1 MEMCAVVVDDD
12 DLRLLGLQRLR
23 SRLRVALLSRTLYVR
38 SLVVYYNDLR
48 LHGLRDR
55 LRCGTGLG
63 LRVALS
69 AVVAAALYVR
79 AVIVYH
85 DNLRLLLLHGLLCL
99 RTRLLHGRHL
109 LLHGLLH
116 RHLPLRLRLIPLLL
130 LTVTLLRLPV
140 IRLSSR
146 LLRVVG
152 LRRSRLLPVCRS
164 LLWLRLSAVAL
175 RLLSLRAIIG
185 LLSHC
190 GLTLL
195 RESVWLSHAVLRLS
209 HARLRGIRLR
219 IVILLR
225 RLLRAE
231 VRL

>member
-1 MEMCAVVVDDD
+1 MCAVVVDDD

-55 LRCGTGLG
+55 LRCGSGLG

-69 AVVAAALYVR
+69 AVTAAAALHVR
-79 AVIVYH
+79 PLVVYH
-85 DNLRLLLLHGLLCL
+85 DNLRLLRLLRLWRLRTGLLHLL
-99 RTRLLHGRHL
+99 RHL
-109 LLHGLLH
+109 LLHRLLH
-116 RHLPLRLRLIPLLL
+116 RHLPLLLRLRLIPLLL
-130 LTVTLLRLPV
+130 PVTLLRLPV
-140 IRLSSR
+140 IRLPAR

-152 LRRSRLLPVCRS
+152 LRRSRLLPVCGS

-175 RLLSLRAIIG
+175 RLSSELR
-185 LLSHC
+185 LRL
-190 GLTLL
+190 LL
-195 RESVWLSHAVLRLS
+195 RESVLLSHAVLRLS

-231 VRL
+231 IRL

>member
-1 MEMCAVVVDDD
+1 MCAVVVDDD

-55 LRCGTGLG
+55 LRCGSGLG
-63 LRVALS
+63 LRVTLS
-69 AVVAAALYVR
+69 AVTAAALHVR
-79 AVIVYH
+79 PLVVYH
-85 DNLRLLLLHGLLCL
+85 NDLRLLLLHLL
-99 RTRLLHGRHL
+99 RLLRLRAG

-116 RHLPLRLRLIPLLL
+116 RHLPLLLRLRLIPLLL

-140 IRLSSR
+140 IRLSTC

-152 LRRSRLLPVCRS
+152 LRRSRLLPVCG
-164 LLWLRLSAVAL
+164 LLLKLSAVAL
-175 RLLSLRAIIG
+175 RLSAELR
-185 LLSHC
+185 LR
-190 GLTLL
+190 LL
-195 RESVWLSHAVLRLS
+195 RESVLLSHAVLRLS

-231 VRL
+231 IRL

>member
-1 MEMCAVVVDDD
+1 MCAVVVDDD

-55 LRCGTGLG
+55 LRCGSGLG

-69 AVVAAALYVR
+69 AVTAAAALHVR
-79 AVIVYH
+79 SLVVYH
-85 DNLRLLLLHGLLCL
+85 NDLRLLRLLRL
-99 RTRLLHGRHL
+99 RARLLHLLRHL
-109 LLHGLLH
+109 LLH
-116 RHLPLRLRLIPLLL
+116 RHLPLLLRLRLIPLLL
-130 LTVTLLRLPV
+130 PVTLLRLPV
-140 IRLSSR
+140 IRLPAR

-152 LRRSRLLPVCRS
+152 LRRSRLLPVCGS

-175 RLLSLRAIIG
+175 RLSSELR
-185 LLSHC
+185 LRL
-190 GLTLL
+190 LL
-195 RESVWLSHAVLRLS
+195 RESVLLSHAVLRLS

-231 VRL
+231 IRL

>member
-1 MEMCAVVVDDD
+1 MSAVVVDDD

-55 LRCGTGLG
+55 LRCGSGLG
-63 LRVALS
+63 LRVTLS
-69 AVVAAALYVR
+69 AVTAAALHVR
-79 AVIVYH
+79 PLVVYH
-85 DNLRLLLLHGLLCL
+85 NNLRLLLLHLLRLLRLRAGLLH
-99 RTRLLHGRHL
+99 LLRHL
-109 LLHGLLH
+109 LLH
-116 RHLPLRLRLIPLLL
+116 RHLPLLLRLRLIPLLL
-130 LTVTLLRLPV
+130 PVTLLRLPV
-140 IRLSSR
+140 IRLPAR

-152 LRRSRLLPVCRS
+152 LRRSRLLPVCG
-164 LLWLRLSAVAL
+164 LLLKLSAVAL
-175 RLLSLRAIIG
+175 LLSAELR
-185 LLSHC
+185 LR
-190 GLTLL
+190 LL
-195 RESVWLSHAVLRLS
+195 RESVLLSHAVLRLS

-231 VRL
+231 IRL

>member
-1 MEMCAVVVDDD
+1 MCAVVVDDD
-12 DLRLLGLQRLR
+12 DLRLLGLHGLR

-55 LRCGTGLG
+55 LRCGSGLG
-63 LRVALS
+63 LRVTLS
-69 AVVAAALYVR
+69 AVTAAALHVR
-79 AVIVYH
+79 AVVVYH
-85 DNLRLLLLHGLLCL
+85 NNLRLLLLHLLRLLRL
-99 RTRLLHGRHL
+99 RTR

-116 RHLPLRLRLIPLLL
+116 RHLPLLLRLRLIPLLL
-130 LTVTLLRLPV
+130 PVTLLRLPV
-140 IRLSSR
+140 IRLPAR

-152 LRRSRLLPVCRS
+152 LRRSRLLPVCG
-164 LLWLRLSAVAL
+164 LLLKLSAVAL
-175 RLLSLRAIIG
+175 LLSAELR
-185 LLSHC
+185 LR
-190 GLTLL
+190 LL
-195 RESVWLSHAVLRLS
+195 RESVLLSHAVLRLS

>member
-1 MEMCAVVVDDD
+1 LEMCAVVVDDD

-55 LRCGTGLG
+55 LRRGSGLG
-63 LRVALS
+63 LRVTLS
-69 AVVAAALYVR
+69 AVIAAALHVR
-79 AVIVYH
+79 PLVVYH
-85 DNLRLLLLHGLLCL
+85 NDLRLLLLHLLRLLRLRAGLLH
-99 RTRLLHGRHL
+99 LLRHL
-109 LLHGLLH
+109 LLH
-116 RHLPLRLRLIPLLL
+116 RHLPLLLRLRLIPLLL
-130 LTVTLLRLPV
+130 PVTLLRLPV
-140 IRLSSR
+140 IRLPAR

-152 LRRSRLLPVCRS
+152 LRRSRLLPVCG
-164 LLWLRLSAVAL
+164 LWLRLSAVAL
-175 RLLSLRAIIG
+175 LLSSELR
-185 LLSHC
+185 LR
-190 GLTLL
+190 LL
-195 RESVWLSHAVLRLS
+195 RESVLLSHAALRLS

-231 VRL
+231 IRL

>member
-1 MEMCAVVVDDD
+1 MCAVVVDDD

-55 LRCGTGLG
+55 LRCGSGLG
-63 LRVALS
+63 LRVTLS
-69 AVVAAALYVR
+69 AVIAAALHVR
-79 AVIVYH
+79 PLVVYH
-85 DNLRLLLLHGLLCL
+85 NDLRLLLLHLLRLLRL
-99 RTRLLHGRHL
+99 RTRLLHRLRHL
-109 LLHGLLH
+109 LLHRLLH
-116 RHLPLRLRLIPLLL
+116 RHLPLLLRLRLIPLLL
-130 LTVTLLRLPV
+130 PVTLLRLPV

-152 LRRSRLLPVCRS
+152 LRRSRLLPVCG
-164 LLWLRLSAVAL
+164 LLLKLSAVAL
-175 RLLSLRAIIG
+175 RLSAELR
-185 LLSHC
+185 LR
-190 GLTLL
+190 LL
-195 RESVWLSHAVLRLS
+195 RESVLLS

-231 VRL
+231 IRL

>member
-1 MEMCAVVVDDD
+1 MCAVVVDDD

-55 LRCGTGLG
+55 LRCGSGLG
-63 LRVALS
+63 LRVTLS
-69 AVVAAALYVR
+69 AVTAAALHVR
-79 AVIVYH
+79 PLVVYH
-85 DNLRLLLLHGLLCL
+85 NNLRLLLLHLLRLLRL
-99 RTRLLHGRHL
+99 RTG

-116 RHLPLRLRLIPLLL
+116 RHLPLLLRLRLIPLLL
-130 LTVTLLRLPV
+130 PVTLLRLPV
-140 IRLSSR
+140 IRLPSR

-152 LRRSRLLPVCRS
+152 LRRSRLLPVCG
-164 LLWLRLSAVAL
+164 LLLKLSAVAL
-175 RLLSLRAIIG
+175 RLSAELR
-185 LLSHC
+185 LRL
-190 GLTLL
+190 LL
-195 RESVWLSHAVLRLS
+195 RKSVLLSHAVLRLS
-209 HARLRGIRLR
+209 EVLLRGIRLR

-231 VRL
+231 IRL

>member
-1 MEMCAVVVDDD
+1 MRAVVVDDD

-55 LRCGTGLG
+55 LRCGSGLG
-63 LRVALS
+63 LRVTLS
-69 AVVAAALYVR
+69 AVTAAAALHVR
-79 AVIVYH
+79 PLVVYH
-85 DNLRLLLLHGLLCL
+85 NDLRLLRLLRL
-99 RTRLLHGRHL
+99 RARLLHLLRHL
-109 LLHGLLH
+109 LLH
-116 RHLPLRLRLIPLLL
+116 RHLPLLLRLRLIPLLL
-130 LTVTLLRLPV
+130 PVTLLRLPV

-152 LRRSRLLPVCRS
+152 LRRSRLLPVCGS

-175 RLLSLRAIIG
+175 LLSSKLR
-185 LLSHC
+185 LR
-190 GLTLL
+190 LL
-195 RESVWLSHAVLRLS
+195 RESVLLSHAVLRLS

-231 VRL
+231 IRL

>member
-1 MEMCAVVVDDD
+1 MCAVVVDDD

-55 LRCGTGLG
+55 LRCGSGLG
-63 LRVALS
+63 LRVTLS
-69 AVVAAALYVR
+69 AVTAAAALHVR
-79 AVIVYH
+79 PLVVYH
-85 DNLRLLLLHGLLCL
+85 NDLRLLLLHLLRLLRL
-99 RTRLLHGRHL
+99 RTRLLHLLRHL
-109 LLHGLLH
+109 LLH
-116 RHLPLRLRLIPLLL
+116 RHLPLLLRLRLIPLLL

-152 LRRSRLLPVCRS
+152 LRRSRLLPVCG
-164 LLWLRLSAVAL
+164 LLLKLSAVAL
-175 RLLSLRAIIG
+175 LLSAELR
-185 LLSHC
+185 LRL
-190 GLTLL
+190 LL
-195 RESVWLSHAVLRLS
+195 RESVLLSHAVLRLS

-225 RLLRAE
+225 RLRRAE

>member
-1 MEMCAVVVDDD
+1 MLLEMCAVVVDDD

-23 SRLRVALLSRTLYVR
+23 RRLRVALLSRTLYVR

-55 LRCGTGLG
+55 LRCGSGLG
-63 LRVALS
+63 LRVTLS
-69 AVVAAALYVR
+69 AVTAAALHVR
-79 AVIVYH
+79 PLVVYH
-85 DNLRLLLLHGLLCL
+85 NDLRLLLLHLL
-99 RTRLLHGRHL
+99 RLLRLRAG

-116 RHLPLRLRLIPLLL
+116 RHLPLLLRLRLIPLLL
-130 LTVTLLRLPV
+130 PVTLLRLPV

-152 LRRSRLLPVCRS
+152 LRRSRLLPVCG
-164 LLWLRLSAVAL
+164 LLLKLSAVAL
-175 RLLSLRAIIG
+175 RLSSELR
-185 LLSHC
+185 LRL
-190 GLTLL
+190 LL
-195 RESVWLSHAVLRLS
+195 RKSVLLSHAVLRLS
-209 HARLRGIRLR
+209 EVRLRGIRLR

-231 VRL
+231 IRL

>member
-1 MEMCAVVVDDD
+1 MCAVVVDDD

-23 SRLRVALLSRTLYVR
+23 SRLRVALLSRTLYMR

-55 LRCGTGLG
+55 LRCGSGLG
-63 LRVALS
+63 LRVTLS
-69 AVVAAALYVR
+69 AVTAAALHVR
-79 AVIVYH
+79 PLVVYH
-85 DNLRLLLLHGLLCL
+85 NNLRLLLLHLLRLLRL
-99 RTRLLHGRHL
+99 RTR

-116 RHLPLRLRLIPLLL
+116 RHLPLLLRLRLIPLLL

-152 LRRSRLLPVCRS
+152 LRRSRLLPVCG
-164 LLWLRLSAVAL
+164 LLLKLSAVAL

-195 RESVWLSHAVLRLS
+195 RKSVLLSYAALRLS
-209 HARLRGIRLR
+209 EVRLRGIRLR

-231 VRL
+231 IRL